1 MITYDTLRTAGA
13 CQEQRELFRQLFP
26 KGTEVTEELCVRH
39 AQDFDWEW
47 AAENLLD
54 DATRK
59 VYNDAEAPAWKAYE
73 DAVGA
78 ALKAYDDTAAS
89 AWKVYDDTR
98 ASALRAYTNT
108 AASAF
113 AKAWLSQEGR
123 TR

>member
-54 DATRK
+54 YA
-59 VYNDAEAPAWKAYE
+59 AWKAYR
-73 DAVGA
+73 A
-78 ALKAYDDTAAS
+78 AETSAWRVYTDTMAS
-89 AWKVYDDTR
+89 AWEVYDDTR
-98 ASALRAYTNT
+98 ASAETAYTDT
-108 AASAF
+108 MASAF
-113 AKAWLSQEGR
+113 AKAWLSQEER
-123 TR
+123 NA